1 MFKVFNDMETMK
13 IMKAMKLLLIVFGL
27 VSVLSL
33 SAQTFA
39 EQPVVQMHSTS
50 AMMGSGSELPQ
61 AAVTG
66 TYTTYSSGP
75 SYAPRGPQRGAATG
89 DTPPADPNGPMEE
102 PLGDTPW
109 VLMALLVA
117 GYAVWVGKKYG
128 VRMPGNNW
136 LPVAGDREPK
146 IRGNRRLAAGG
157 QR

>member
-1 MFKVFNDMETMK
+1 METMK
-13 IMKAMKLLLIVFGL
+13 IMKAMKFLLIVLGL
-27 VSVLSL
+27 ASVLSL

-75 SYAPRGPQRGAATG
+75 SYAPRGPQRGAADG
-89 DTPPADPNGPMEE
+89 DDTPPDDPDGPMQE

-117 GYAVWVGKKYG
+117 GYAVRVGKKYG
-128 VRMPGNNW
+128 VRMPD
-136 LPVAGDREPK
+136 AS
-146 IRGNRRLAAGG
+146 G

>member
-1 MFKVFNDMETMK
+1 MT
-13 IMKAMKLLLIVFGL
+13 IMKAMKFLLIVLGL
-27 VSVLSL
+27 ASVLSI

-50 AMMGSGSELPQ
+50 TMMGSGSELPQ

-75 SYAPRGPQRGAATG
+75 SYAPRGPQREAADG
-89 DTPPADPNGPMEE
+89 DDTPPDDPDGPMEE

-117 GYAVWVGKKYG
+117 GYAIYI
-128 VRMPGNNW
+128 
-136 LPVAGDREPK
+136 A
-146 IRGNRRLAAGG
+146 RR
-157 QR
+157 QRAI

>member
-1 MFKVFNDMETMK
+1 MK
-13 IMKAMKLLLIVFGL
+13 IMKAMKFLLIVLGL
-27 VSVLSL
+27 ASVLRL

-66 TYTTYSSGP
+66 TYTTYSSSSGSSSGYMP
-75 SYAPRGPQRGAATG
+75 TGPQRGAETG
-89 DTPPADPNGPMEE
+89 DKNPDDPDGPMEE

-109 VLMALLVA
+109 VLMALLVV

-128 VRMPGNNW
+128 VRMPD
-136 LPVAGDREPK
+136 AS
-146 IRGNRRLAAGG
+146 G